1 METTFGA
8 STQLVEDE
16 KRINSSLSIS
26 GSEKKLM
33 AKITIIENIKN
44 DKKALTFIAATRGA
58 RGFNSS
64 KARKKLMI

>member
-1 METTFGA
+1 MIGDGA
-8 STQLVEDE
+8 GQVM
-16 KRINSSLSIS
+16 NLS
-26 GSEKKLM
+26 SEKKLM